1 MLSHFCFSTL
11 SLKCFFFAW
20 FSFVLPCALLFC
32 AIPCWKE
39 PSFVL
44 CPSFFPLWL
53 IWFAVK
59 DWPSLKK
66 QQELVSQF
74 ACIDSFPFFTWV
86 FLLCL
91 ALVWFCVPGP
101 GHSWQ
106 HDICLQPNASLACRQ
121 MNITVSHSA
130 LIVSVFVKTRK
141 SIKVSNV
148 LKLTNDFFLCFH
160 EFVFARHALIL
171 FCSLFIVRFYSFS
184 YGINWCRLLA
194 IRVNADTIGAVFCH
208 DHNKHKECKLTRRR

>member
-11 SLKCFFFAW
+11 SLKCSFAW

-44 CPSFFPLWL
+44 CPSPFPLWPSFDL
-53 IWFAVK
+53 FGLLSKTDQVWRNNRNLF
-59 DWPSLKK
+59 PSL
-66 QQELVSQF
+66 LALICSHF
-74 ACIDSFPFFTWV
+74 SLLSFFH
-86 FLLCL
+86 LLCL
-91 ALVWFCVPGP
+91 ALVWFFVPGP

-130 LIVSVFVKTRK
+130 LIVSAFVKTRK
-141 SIKVSNV
+141 SIKESNV

-160 EFVFARHALIL
+160 EFVFARHVLVL
-171 FCSLFIVRFYSFS
+171 FCSLFILSFYLRFGTASMK
-184 YGINWCRLLA
+184 
-194 IRVNADTIGAVFCH
+194 NATGVAFQRKDLPHTQ
-208 DHNKHKECKLTRRR
+208 

>member
-11 SLKCFFFAW
+11 SLKCSFAW

-44 CPSFFPLWL
+44 CPSPFPLWP
-53 IWFAVK
+53 WFDLFGLLSKTDQV
-59 DWPSLKK
+59 WRNNRNLFPSL
-66 QQELVSQF
+66 LALICSHF
-74 ACIDSFPFFTWV
+74 SLLSFFH
-86 FLLCL
+86 LLCL
-91 ALVWFCVPGP
+91 ALVWFFVPGP

-130 LIVSVFVKTRK
+130 LIVSAFVKTRK

-160 EFVFARHALIL
+160 EFVFARHVLVL
-171 FCSLFIVRFYSFS
+171 FCSLFILSFYLRFGTASMK
-184 YGINWCRLLA
+184 
-194 IRVNADTIGAVFCH
+194 NATGVAFQRKDLPHTQ
-208 DHNKHKECKLTRRR
+208 